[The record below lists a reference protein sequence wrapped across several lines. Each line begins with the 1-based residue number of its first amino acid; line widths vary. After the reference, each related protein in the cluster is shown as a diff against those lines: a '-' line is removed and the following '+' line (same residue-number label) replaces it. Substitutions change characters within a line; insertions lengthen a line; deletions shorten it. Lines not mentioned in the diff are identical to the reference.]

1 MTKYLLKSLS
11 CEITSSSVSPSSPLI
26 YVLPSLWPGHTWSA
40 LITVQ
45 CCHSKTL
52 FLIFLL
58 LTSSQL
64 CHLWLALLT
73 LFPAKNIMELCQY
86 YVCQISLQFTIILLA
101 INQCNV
107 LPAVTVSNFSLFTYP
122 YFIYFLHLPY
132 YYLFSCSRE
141 IEDHWMWTLTFL
153 LSTLELFIFFL
164 IVICEGKYSSLC
176 FICVLVS
183 SVTSLFSS
191 DYSTHLLSYY
201 FIPKR
206 HVYEFLK
213 LKMTTF
219 PRLQPFLSVLLS
231 SYLKRWFTLHC
242 ALYFL
247 YIIHSLVF
255 PNRRCMIRIP
265 CEVKIS

>member
-11 CEITSSSVSPSSPLI
+11 CEIISSSVSPSSPLI
-26 YVLPSLWPGHTWSA
+26 YVLPSLWPGHSWSA

-107 LPAVTVSNFSLFTYP
+107 LPAVTVSSFSLFTYP

-132 YYLFSCSRE
+132 YYLFSRSRE

-183 SVTSLFSS
+183 SFISLFSS
-191 DYSTHLLSYY
+191 DYSPHLLSYY

-213 LKMTTF
+213 LKMTE
-219 PRLQPFLSVLLS
+219 LFLDFSP
-231 SYLKRWFTLHC
+231 SYLFSYHHTWKGGLPCIVLFTSYISFTL
-242 ALYFL
+242 
-247 YIIHSLVF
+247 
-255 PNRRCMIRIP
+255 
-265 CEVKIS
+265 

>member
-11 CEITSSSVSPSSPLI
+11 CEIISSSVSPSSPLI
-26 YVLPSLWPGHTWSA
+26 YVLPSLWPGHSWSA

-86 YVCQISLQFTIILLA
+86 YVCQMSLQFTIILLA

-107 LPAVTVSNFSLFTYP
+107 LPAVTVSSFSLFTYP

-132 YYLFSCSRE
+132 YYLFSRSRE

-153 LSTLELFIFFL
+153 LSTLELFIYFSHCYMWRKIFFFVL
-164 IVICEGKYSSLC
+164 YLCSC
-176 FICVLVS
+176 FIIYLLIFIWLLPPFIILLLYPKETCLWVS
-183 SVTSLFSS
+183 
-191 DYSTHLLSYY
+191 
-201 FIPKR
+201 
-206 HVYEFLK
+206 
-213 LKMTTF
+213 
-219 PRLQPFLSVLLS
+219 
-231 SYLKRWFTLHC
+231 
-242 ALYFL
+242 
-247 YIIHSLVF
+247 
-255 PNRRCMIRIP
+255 
-265 CEVKIS
+265 

>member
-11 CEITSSSVSPSSPLI
+11 CEIISSSVSPSSPLI
-26 YVLPSLWPGHTWSA
+26 YVLPSLWPGHSWSA

-107 LPAVTVSNFSLFTYP
+107 LPAVTVSSFSLFTYP

-132 YYLFSCSRE
+132 YYLFSRSRE
-141 IEDHWMWTLTFL
+141 IEDHWMWTLNFL
-153 LSTLELFIFFL
+153 PTAHRRTPTE
-164 IVICEGKYSSLC
+164 
-176 FICVLVS
+176 
-183 SVTSLFSS
+183 
-191 DYSTHLLSYY
+191 
-201 FIPKR
+201 
-206 HVYEFLK
+206 
-213 LKMTTF
+213 
-219 PRLQPFLSVLLS
+219 
-231 SYLKRWFTLHC
+231 C
-242 ALYFL
+242 ALL
-247 YIIHSLVF
+247 WTQH
-255 PNRRCMIRIP
+255 PEPRT
-265 CEVKIS
+265 